1 MPRRLT
7 ATALAATVAAGA
19 AAVPAEGATRFVL
32 RGAGFGHGV
41 GMSQYGALGQ
51 AQAGRTY
58 RQILGHYYSG
68 TALGAL
74 NRSVTVRV
82 LLQSRGTV
90 AFTGATRA
98 GDRELDPERTYTA
111 VPEGAGVVLRGP
123 EDRPLGKASGALRVD
138 SDEGPVTV
146 VGGEH
151 AGAYRGSLVLAPSGG
166 ALQVVNHVELE
177 AYVRGVVAG
186 ESPSGWPAEALKAQ
200 AVAARTYAITT
211 SKNGGTFDHY
221 ADTRSQVYGGV
232 ALERA
237 TTDAAIAATKGQ
249 VVTQFGRPVVTYF
262 FSTSGGRTE
271 NVEFGFPGGTP
282 QPHLKSV
289 TDPWDRVSPRHRWGP
304 TSMTM
309 GQAANRLRGL
319 VRGRFAGV
327 GVVRRGVSPRV
338 VSAEVIGSAGRT
350 PVSGP
355 ALRARFGLYD
365 TWATFAAITTK
376 GRFRPA
382 PAGTGGV
389 PIGSAAFKQAT
400 QGVVF
405 GRIVGPRRGATVR
418 VQRLEATTWRTVART
433 RLAADAR
440 YRSAVSEPGRYR
452 VLVDGLPG
460 PAITLRD

>member
-1 MPRRLT
+1 
-7 ATALAATVAAGA
+7 
-19 AAVPAEGATRFVL
+19 
-32 RGAGFGHGV
+32 
-41 GMSQYGALGQ
+41 
-51 AQAGRTY
+51 
-58 RQILGHYYSG
+58 
-68 TALGAL
+68 
-74 NRSVTVRV
+74 
-82 LLQSRGTV
+82 
-90 AFTGATRA
+90 
-98 GDRELDPERTYTA
+98 
-111 VPEGAGVVLRGP
+111 
-123 EDRPLGKASGALRVD
+123 
-138 SDEGPVTV
+138 
-146 VGGEH
+146 
-151 AGAYRGSLVLAPSGG
+151 
-166 ALQVVNHVELE
+166 
-177 AYVRGVVAG
+177 
-186 ESPSGWPAEALKAQ
+186 
-200 AVAARTYAITT
+200 
-211 SKNGGTFDHY
+211 
-221 ADTRSQVYGGV
+221 
-232 ALERA
+232 
-237 TTDAAIAATKGQ
+237 
-249 VVTQFGRPVVTYF
+249 
-262 FSTSGGRTE
+262 
-271 NVEFGFPGGTP
+271 
-282 QPHLKSV
+282 
-289 TDPWDRVSPRHRWGP
+289 
-304 TSMTM
+304 MTM

>member
-1 MPRRLT
+1 MSRRLILP
-7 ATALAATVAAGA
+7 ALAAAALGA
-19 AAVPAEGATRFVL
+19 GAVPADAATRFVV

-51 AQAGRTY
+51 AQDGRSY
-58 RQILGHYYSG
+58 RQNLGHYYTG
-68 TALGAL
+68 TSLGAL

-82 LLQSRGTV
+82 LLQSRRSV

-98 GDRELDPERTYTA
+98 GDRELDPAERYTA

-123 EDRPLGKASGALRVD
+123 RGRALGKAGGALQVA
-138 SDEGPVTV
+138 SDVGPVTV

-151 AGAYRGSLVLAPSGG
+151 AGTYRGSLVLTPSGG

-232 ALERA
+232 ALERP
-237 TTDAAIAATKGQ
+237 TTDAAIAATRGQ

-289 TDPWDRVSPRHRWGP
+289 ADPWDRVSPRHRWGP

-309 GQAANRLRGL
+309 DQAARRLRGL

-327 GVVRRGVSPRV
+327 TVVRRGVSPRV
-338 VSAEVIGSAGRT
+338 VSAEVVGTGGRT

-365 TWATFAAITTK
+365 TWASFAAITTE

-382 PAGTGGV
+382 PAGTGGA
-389 PIGSAAFKQAT
+389 PIGSAAYQLPGGT
-400 QGVVF
+400 VF
-405 GRIVGPRRGATVR
+405 GRVVGPGPRTLVRIQRRVSAT
-418 VQRLEATTWRTVART
+418 AWRTAATT
-433 RLAADAR
+433 RLAADGR
-440 YRSAVSEPGRYR
+440 YRAGVTEPGRYR
-452 VLVDGLPG
+452 ALVDGLPG
-460 PAITLRD
+460 PTVTLRD